1 VTAVDSNILIYAH
14 RVDSKFHEAAKQRL
28 DELAESGTAWAI
40 PWPCIHE
47 FFCIV
52 THRKIFQPPTLTD
65 AAIAQIELWQ
75 ESPSLEL
82 IGEVGNYWERL
93 RELIILGKIS
103 GPMVHD
109 ARIFAICR
117 QHGVRTLW
125 SADRDFSRFSGI
137 KVVNPLQ

>member
-1 VTAVDSNILIYAH
+1 MTAVDSNILIYAH

-52 THRKIFQPPTLTD
+52 THPRIFKPPTLTD
-65 AAIAQIELWQ
+65 ATIAQIELWR

-93 RELIILGKIS
+93 RELITLSKVS

-137 KVVNPLQ
+137 KIVNPLQ

>member
-1 VTAVDSNILIYAH
+1 MTAVDSNILIYAH

>member
-1 VTAVDSNILIYAH
+1 MTAVDSNILIYAH

-93 RELIILGKIS
+93 RELITLSKVS

-137 KVVNPLQ
+137 KIVNPLQ